1 MLRLQRNV
9 SQIRQLSTTVTL
21 DKKRGFGKKGRK
33 GRLSVM
39 GGKFDQD
46 FQPQHLRG
54 FKSKLARNPD
64 WDSAVL
70 SPRKIDRVMK
80 NLNISHAKLGL
91 IFDSTKK
98 SFVVLI

>member
-1 MLRLQRNV
+1 MKMLRLQRNV
-9 SQIRQLSTTVTL
+9 SQIRQLSSTVSL
-21 DKKRGFGKKGRK
+21 DKKRGFGKKGRS

-46 FQPQHLRG
+46 FQAQHLRG

-70 SPRKIDRVMK
+70 SPRKVDRNLK
-80 NLNISHAKLGL
+80 NLNIAHAKLRIIYFRL
-91 IFDSTKK
+91 F
-98 SFVVLI
+98 